1 MTSDD
6 QFPELPALNQPE
18 RRWWVVPLVAAI
30 LLFLAGIG
38 VGRYLDQPS
47 PPPVRTEEAATPVGE
62 PPPESPA
69 PAAKVD
75 VVVSSTTS
83 SVPVDAAKSEV
94 KPPAETV
101 TPPSEAVV
109 PAPEPSSKTVPV
121 EEAPPRNEIGAQTH
135 GEPEEELPVEYEEPP
150 THEPPPPPI
159 PLPTRPP
166 SGKGTARVA
175 IIIDDIGY
183 TPTSLAIAKLP
194 YAITLAILPGGEL
207 SRQSATIG
215 QATHKEVIL
224 HQPMEPKGYPKVKPG
239 PGAMFSNMESE
250 QIRQIL
256 LQNLKQFPEAVG
268 INNHMGSRLTEN
280 RDAMDTVMETLRG
293 KSMFFVDSRT
303 SQSSVAYA
311 RALAHGLSATRRD
324 VFLDNIPK
332 AGPIDARLAELEHIA
347 HHTGRAVGIGHPY
360 RETLHAL
367 QRWLPEATKRGIQ
380 VEPISH
386 FLRVEPKRQAEQ
398 PSAARKPVAESEKP
412 VAKSPAP
419 PRKPPLA
426 PVMREKPAASAPP
439 VVQPAPMQQPAPT
452 PAVNLPVL
460 DPFEHVLP
468 VDPKP

>member
-1 MTSDD
+1 MTTDD
-6 QFPELPALNQPE
+6 QFPELPSADQPE
-18 RRWWVVPLVAAI
+18 RKWWVIPLVAAV

-38 VGRYLDQPS
+38 VGRYLDQPPS
-47 PPPVRTEEAATPVGE
+47 PPVATEEAVKPVGE
-62 PPPESPA
+62 PAPETPA
-69 PAAKVD
+69 PATKVD
-75 VVVSSTTS
+75 VAGAGTTS
-83 SVPVDAAKSEV
+83 TVPVPVDAAKSEV
-94 KPPAETV
+94 KPPAEAV
-101 TPPSEAVV
+101 MPPSVAVV
-109 PAPEPSSKTVPV
+109 QPPEPAVKTESV
-121 EEAPPRNEIGAQTH
+121 EESPPRNEVGAQMLA
-135 GEPEEELPVEYEEPP
+135 EPEEELPVQYEEAPP
-150 THEPPPPPI
+150 HEPSPPPI

-183 TPTSLAIAKLP
+183 SPTSLLIAKLP

-215 QATHKEVIL
+215 QASHKEVIL

-239 PGAMFSNMESE
+239 PGAMFSHMDGE

-256 LQNLKQFPEAVG
+256 VQNLKQFPEAVG

-280 RDAMDTVMETLRG
+280 RDAMDAVMETLRG
-293 KSMFFVDSRT
+293 KSLFFVDSRT

-311 RALAHGLSATRRD
+311 RALAQGLSATRRD

-367 QRWLPEATKRGIQ
+367 QRWLPEATRRGIQ

-386 FLRVEPKRQAEQ
+386 FLRVEPKRQVEQ
-398 PSAARKPVAESEKP
+398 SVPARKAVVESEKP
-412 VAKSPAP
+412 AVKPAAL
-419 PRKPPLA
+419 PRKPPPA
-426 PVMREKPAASAPP
+426 PAMREKSAPP
-439 VVQPAPMQQPAPT
+439 VMQSAPVMQPAPA